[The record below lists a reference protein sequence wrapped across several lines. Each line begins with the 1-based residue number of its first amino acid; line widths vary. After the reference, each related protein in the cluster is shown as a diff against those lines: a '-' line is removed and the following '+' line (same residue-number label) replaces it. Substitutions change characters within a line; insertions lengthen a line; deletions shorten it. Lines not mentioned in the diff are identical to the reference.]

1 MRSGASPEDCVAM
14 TTAGLFKALLTGA
27 LVALAIGC
35 GGAASPEPPAGGNK
49 TAGSKP
55 AAKGGTTKV
64 DLNAIFP
71 PGEGRDLV
79 LNNCQSCH
87 TFVPIVVLQMDRDQW
102 TRSSLDHRE
111 RLPKLDD
118 ATFKTVYEYLIANF
132 NPSRPVPE
140 LPKELLETWT
150 SY

>member
-1 MRSGASPEDCVAM
+1 MSTPGVLR
-14 TTAGLFKALLTGA
+14 ALLVVGA
-27 LVALAIGC
+27 LLLVVGC
-35 GGAASPEPPAGGNK
+35 GGAASPEAPAGG
-49 TAGSKP
+49 AKP
-55 AAKGGTTKV
+55 AGGKPSAKGGGPTKI
-64 DLNAIFP
+64 DMNAIFP

-102 TRSSLDHRE
+102 TRSSVDHRE

>member
-1 MRSGASPEDCVAM
+1 M
-14 TTAGLFKALLTGA
+14 
-27 LVALAIGC
+27 
-35 GGAASPEPPAGGNK
+35 
-49 TAGSKP
+49 
-55 AAKGGTTKV
+55 
-64 DLNAIFP
+64 NAIFP

-102 TRSSLDHRE
+102 TRSSVDHRE

>member
-1 MRSGASPEDCVAM
+1 MNPPRRAQKRIDVDLGVLK
-14 TTAGLFKALLTGA
+14 TLLVGSA
-27 LVALAIGC
+27 IALAAGC
-35 GGAASPEPPAGGNK
+35 GGAGAGEPSAG
-49 TAGSKP
+49 GSKP
-55 AAKGGTTKV
+55 ATTSSKGGVTKV

-71 PGEGRDLV
+71 QGEGRDLV

-87 TFVPIVVLQMDRDQW
+87 TFVPIVVLQMERDQW
-102 TRSSLDHRE
+102 TRSSMDHRE

-118 ATFKTVYEYLIANF
+118 ATFKTLYEYLIANF